1 MKASGKK
8 LLTIGVLALVAG
20 LVVHTGGLV
29 GSALSPLH
37 PEDKERENE
46 RKSAAVGEIYK
57 LQADFHRAKTTQD
70 IDLMMSLWDEDGIL
84 NVQGN
89 PNSPFI
95 GAERIRSFWQT
106 SGSFTHR
113 RFSLVPSFK
122 TQIDVDGNEAWLYFE
137 CHDVGDYDLP
147 DRTIVVDTFLAG
159 TVRKAGDRW
168 VFSNMT
174 AGKAFPLSVNHY
186 YFP

>member
-1 MKASGKK
+1 MKARRNK
-8 LLTIGVLALVAG
+8 LLGIAALILVAG
-20 LVVHTGGLV
+20 VVVDTGGLT
-29 GSALSPLH
+29 GSARSPLKPQIGS
-37 PEDKERENE
+37 PE
-46 RKSAAVGEIYK
+46 STQVGEIYE
-57 LQADFHRAKTTQD
+57 LQAAFHRAKTTQD
-70 IDLMMSLWDEDGIL
+70 LELMMSLWDVNGTL

-89 PNSPFI
+89 PNSPFV
-95 GAERIRSFWQT
+95 GADQLRSFWQT

-122 TQIDVDGNEAWLYFE
+122 TQIDVNGDQAWLYFE

-147 DRTIVVDTFLAG
+147 ERAISSDTFLAG
-159 TVRKAGDRW
+159 TVRKVSGKW

>member
-1 MKASGKK
+1 MKKPGNK
-8 LLTIGVLALVAG
+8 LLVVAALAVVGG
-20 LVVHTGGLV
+20 LVIHTGGLV
-29 GSALSPLH
+29 GSAGS
-37 PEDKERENE
+37 
-46 RKSAAVGEIYK
+46 SAKPHVAGAESTQVGEIYQ
-57 LQADFHRAKTTQD
+57 LQAAFHRAKTTQD
-70 IDLMMSLWDEDGIL
+70 IDLMMSLWDPNGVLI
-84 NVQGN
+84 VQGN
-89 PNSPFI
+89 ANSPFV
-95 GAERIRSFWQT
+95 GAQALRAFWQT

-122 TQIDVDGNEAWLYFE
+122 TQIDVHGEEAWLYFE

-147 DRTIVVDTFLAG
+147 DRAIASETFLGG
-159 TVRKAGDRW
+159 TVRYLGGKW